1 MSYRNRKRKAIAEIN
16 VVPYIDV
23 MLVLLIIFM
32 VTAPLLT
39 EGVKVDLPQT
49 TDSAPVQSDPES
61 PEPFVM
67 TVDAEGDFFI
77 DDRAYDA
84 AGIVRYAKA
93 LYLEKPTMVV
103 NFTRDDS
110 NAEQVEA
117 FDAEK
122 IDIVKARA
130 VDEDQLQK
138 TRDEI
143 KKKERA
149 KRQKREKEEKR
160 LRDLK
165 KQSEREKKR

>member
-93 LYLEKPTMVV
+93 LYLEKPTTT
-103 NFTRDDS
+103 FLIRGDK
-110 NAEQVEA
+110 NARYEYVM
-117 FDAEK
+117 DAMSLL
-122 IDIVKARA
+122 KAA
-130 VDEDQLQK
+130 GIETVSLV
-138 TRDEI
+138 T
-143 KKKERA
+143 ERA
-149 KRQKREKEEKR
+149 KDK
-160 LRDLK
+160 
-165 KQSEREKKR
+165 